1 MEEAA
6 GPVIQSQ
13 SSNSSQVTSFV
24 ASGTGPD
31 GLEPRSQSHPLYKGE
46 RHLPDTISMR
56 ILTCLAH
63 ASSLKKSAT
72 DNEDAMM
79 ASLRLEESK
88 SSFSLMPKT
97 LPLDSCNMPTNN
109 NSLETEPV
117 PLEDSGLQR
126 CKVSLLYEWEYIF

>member
-1 MEEAA
+1 MLIWIPDQAAHTEEAA

-63 ASSLKKSAT
+63 ATSLKRVLVIMK
-72 DNEDAMM
+72 M
-79 ASLRLEESK
+79 L
-88 SSFSLMPKT
+88 
-97 LPLDSCNMPTNN
+97 
-109 NSLETEPV
+109 
-117 PLEDSGLQR
+117 
-126 CKVSLLYEWEYIF
+126 